1 MAIYKKIYNT
11 LQVSTPTN
19 DDLAKMIYGKSTY
32 NTRGNIRAQIAKIRK
47 VFNVSVIADQ
57 FGRYHTSI
65 PQYTY
70 QDSQVQNVGK
80 IGRPRHYVSAA

>member
-11 LQVSTPTN
+11 LQVSAPTN

-32 NTRGNIRAQIAKIRK
+32 NTRGNIRKHIAQVRK
-47 VFNVSVIADQ
+47 SFKVSVIADQ

-65 PQYTY
+65 PQYKY
-70 QDSQVQNVGK
+70 EDNQWNYAGK
-80 IGRPRHYVSAA
+80 LGRPRAFAA

>member
-1 MAIYKKIYNT
+1 MPIYREIYNILKT
-11 LQVSTPTN
+11 STPTN

-32 NTRGNIRAQIAKIRK
+32 NTRGNVRKHIAQVRK

-70 QDSQVQNVGK
+70 QDGQVQNVGK
-80 IGRPRHYVSAA
+80 LGRPRHYAA